1 MKLTIE
7 RRWKKADYT
16 IGILYIDGDRF
27 CETLEDAVRDKKIY
41 GKTAIPAGTY
51 DIDMET
57 ISPRFRDRAWAKPYG
72 GKLPRL
78 LNVPDFTG
86 VLIHVG
92 NTQYDTEGCILVG
105 NNRLKGKVLDSAT
118 RFHQL
123 MRDFLIPAHKAGE
136 PITIEII

>member
-16 IGILYIDGDRF
+16 IGVLFINGDRF

-41 GKTAIPAGTY
+41 GKTAIPAGKY

-57 ISPRFRDRAWAKPYG
+57 ISPKFRYRSWAKPYG

-78 LNVPDFTG
+78 KNVPDYEG

-92 NTQYDTEGCILVG
+92 NTAEDTLGCILVG
-105 NNRLKGKVLDSAT
+105 NNRAKGKVLDST
-118 RFHQL
+118 IRFNQL
-123 MRDFLIPAHKAGE
+123 MREFLIPAHKAGE

>member
-16 IGILYIDGDRF
+16 IGVLFINGDRF

-41 GKTAIPAGTY
+41 GKTAIPAGKY

-57 ISPRFRDRAWAKPYG
+57 ISPKFRYRSWAKPYG

-78 LNVPDFTG
+78 KNVPDYEG

-92 NTQYDTEGCILVG
+92 NTAEDTLGCILVG
-105 NNRLKGKVLDSAT
+105 NNRAKGKVLDST
-118 RFHQL
+118 IRFNQL
-123 MRDFLIPAHKAGE
+123 MREYLIPAHKAGE